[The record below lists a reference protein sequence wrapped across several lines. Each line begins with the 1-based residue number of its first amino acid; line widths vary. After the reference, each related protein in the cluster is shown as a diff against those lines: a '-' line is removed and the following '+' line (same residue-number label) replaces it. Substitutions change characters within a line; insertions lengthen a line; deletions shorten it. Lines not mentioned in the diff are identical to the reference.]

1 MNCLEYKLFKILEPQ
16 MMDIWNFAFGV
27 DSVPDIRN
35 CNTMYERLNDYWKN
49 LIYNESYDIWSN
61 GYKLICE
68 SFGNTHFMF
77 DTDIPEQDDLVYR
90 LIELI
95 IVKKDS
101 KLIKKLINNL
111 SIEKLKEDF

>member
-1 MNCLEYKLFKILEPQ
+1 
-16 MMDIWNFAFGV
+16 
-27 DSVPDIRN
+27 
-35 CNTMYERLNDYWKN
+35 
-49 LIYNESYDIWSN
+49 
-61 GYKLICE
+61 
-68 SFGNTHFMF
+68 MF